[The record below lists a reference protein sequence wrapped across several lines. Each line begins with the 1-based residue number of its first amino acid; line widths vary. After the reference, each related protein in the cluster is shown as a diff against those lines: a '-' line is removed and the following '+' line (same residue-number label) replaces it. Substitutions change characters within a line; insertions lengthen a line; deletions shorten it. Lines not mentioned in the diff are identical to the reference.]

1 MRGAKDV
8 YGGEDI
14 IGRVDGRGGGH
25 MEEEKYHSVGP
36 WRSYGPLEG
45 TLGDFFVGT
54 SPPRT
59 AAMGKWKLSTMGWGR
74 VCCRYIIKT
83 FLQDVNW

>member
-45 TLGDFFVGT
+45 TLGDFL
-54 SPPRT
+54 SAPPPP
-59 AAMGKWKLSTMGWGR
+59 GQQLWESGSCPQWGG
-74 VCCRYIIKT
+74 
-83 FLQDVNW
+83 